1 MDSAGGGLKSFQGTT
16 TKCYLAFTRLFALT
30 LNVLAKSIKI
40 ATNIKTHI
48 FSKTIK

>member
-1 MDSAGGGLKSFQGTT
+1 MDSAGGGLKPFQGTT
-16 TKCYLAFTRLFALT
+16 TKYYLAFTSLSALT
-30 LNVLAKSIKI
+30 LDALVKSIKI